1 MVFLYGELLVLLLV
15 SFLIGSGFA
24 AVVVRL
30 VVRQTADSV
39 STYVA
44 DAGGRR

>member
-1 MVFLYGELLVLLLV
+1 MVFLYGELLVLLAV
-15 SFLIGSGFA
+15 SFLLGCGVA

-30 VVRQTADSV
+30 VVRRTADQV